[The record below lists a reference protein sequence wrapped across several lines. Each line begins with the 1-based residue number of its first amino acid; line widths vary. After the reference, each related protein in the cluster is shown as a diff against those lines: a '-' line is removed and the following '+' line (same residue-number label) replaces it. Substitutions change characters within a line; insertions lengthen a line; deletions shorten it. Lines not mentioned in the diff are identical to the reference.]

1 MDKDFW
7 EAHWDE
13 VGARAHGRAAVA
25 SPYLSAEIGDLEP
38 GTALDAGCG
47 EGAEAVWLAE
57 HGWAVTAVD
66 ISARVLARAAEA
78 AASVGGPG
86 RVRFVEADLGTWEPA
101 TRFDLVTTHYA
112 HPAMPQLAFYERIAQ
127 WVAPGGTLLVV
138 GHLRTGETGAAHA
151 HGHGHGQGAEDG
163 SPPLEAT
170 VTAAAVTATLDPAA
184 WDVVTAAETTRSL
197 ADGAGEV
204 VELHDVVV
212 RTRRRS

>member
-13 VGARAHGRAAVA
+13 VGARAHGRTAVA
-25 SPYLSAEIGDLEP
+25 SPYLSAEIGALAP

-78 AASVGGPG
+78 AADAGASG
-86 RVRFVEADLGTWEPA
+86 RVRFVEADLSSWEPG

-112 HPAMPQLAFYERIAQ
+112 HPAMPQLAFYERIAR

-138 GHLRTGETGAAHA
+138 GHLRTAETDAA
-151 HGHGHGQGAEDG
+151 HGHGHGHGAADQDA
-163 SPPLEAT
+163 SPPREAT
-170 VTAAAVTATLDPAA
+170 VTAAAVTATLDPAD
-184 WDVVTAAETTRSL
+184 WDVVTATETTRSL
-197 ADGAGEV
+197 ADGAGGV
-204 VELHDVVV
+204 VELQDVVV
-212 RTRRRS
+212 RARRRS